1 MKVSLEDAAGK
12 PPRVEAVAAKEA
24 EVRHN
29 TSLSFY
35 GTLHCDS
42 TINSYDMLSR
52 WLFRPIY

>member
-1 MKVSLEDAAGK
+1 MKVSLEDAVDK
-12 PPRVEAVAAKEA
+12 PPHVQASATKEA

-42 TINSYDMLSR
+42 TIKSYDMLSR
-52 WLFRPIY
+52 WRF